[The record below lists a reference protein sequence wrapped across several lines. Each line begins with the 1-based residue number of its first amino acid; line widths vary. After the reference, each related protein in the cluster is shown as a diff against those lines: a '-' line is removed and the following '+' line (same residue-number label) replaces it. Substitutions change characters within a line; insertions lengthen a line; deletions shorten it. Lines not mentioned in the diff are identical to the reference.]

1 MNINSKSQSKQ
12 DLFVLNMCKF
22 KTNGYFIELGANDAY
37 EGSNTYLLEKGYEW
51 KGIMI
56 EMDNKYVQSYEKER
70 PNSIYVIDDATKI
83 DYIQLFNKYNVP
95 KNIDYL
101 QIDLE
106 PVNRSTIDVL
116 EYFDKHIFDKYKFAT
131 ITFEHDIYHIKK
143 NEFENTHHVFIY
155 TKNKSRE
162 ILEKHGYIRV
172 FSDVSDDDCNGF
184 MYPYEDWYIHPDLV
198 DVNLVNDVINK
209 NKNNYFYD
217 KDNDMKIIYHNK
229 IVY

>member
-1 MNINSKSQSKQ
+1 MPQKLII
-12 DLFVLNMCKF
+12 LN
-22 KTNGYFIELGANDAY
+22 
-37 EGSNTYLLEKGYEW
+37 YL
-51 KGIMI
+51 I
-56 EMDNKYVQSYEKER
+56 
-70 PNSIYVIDDATKI
+70 
-83 DYIQLFNKYNVP
+83 
-95 KNIDYL
+95 NIDYL

-106 PVNRSTIDVL
+106 PANRSTIDVL

-131 ITFEHDIYHIKK
+131 ITFEHDIYCIKQDMHK
-143 NEFENTHHVFIY
+143 IKYYMFVY
-155 TKNKSRE
+155 TRNKSRE

-172 FSDVSDDDCNGF
+172 FSDVSDDDWNGIKWPF
-184 MYPYEDWYIHPDLV
+184 EDWYVHPDLV